1 MKPSSLLSYLDIAT
15 EAALAGGAILRQ
27 HLGHLTNIRSKGTGN
42 LVTEADEGAE
52 KTILNILHRHFPEH
66 TYLGEES
73 GFHQASQQDFCWV
86 IDPLDGT
93 TNFAH
98 GVPFFAVS
106 VSLLIEGQPQVGVTY
121 LPVADEL
128 FRAASG
134 QGATLN
140 RQPIHV
146 AQTTHLPDALLATG
160 FPYERRTLLDNNY
173 REFMHLMNLCRDL
186 RRPGSACLDL
196 AYVACGRFDGFWEQ
210 HLGAW
215 DISAG
220 IVLVKEAGGQVS
232 ALDGTPVAVQTGAIL
247 ATNGAIH
254 PAMVEALRM
263 VRTSNT

>member
-1 MKPSSLLSYLDIAT
+1 MTPSALLPYLDIAT
-15 EAALAGGAILRQ
+15 EAALAGGAVLRQ

-42 LVTEADEGAE
+42 LVTEADEASE
-52 KTILNILHRHFPEH
+52 KTVLNILQRHFPNH
-66 TYLGEES
+66 AYLGEES
-73 GFHQASQQDFCWV
+73 GFHRATQQDFCWV

-106 VSLLIEGQPQVGVTY
+106 VSLLIAGQPQVGVTY

-128 FRAASG
+128 FRAATG
-134 QGATLN
+134 CGATLN
-140 RQPIHV
+140 RQAIHV
-146 AQTTHLPDALLATG
+146 SETQQLPEALLATG
-160 FPYERRTLLDNNY
+160 FPYERRTLPDNNY

-210 HLGAW
+210 HLGTW

-220 IVLVKEAGGQVS
+220 VVLVQEAGGQVS
-232 ALDGTPVAVQTGAIL
+232 ALDGQPVDVQTGAIL
-247 ATNGAIH
+247 ATNGHVH
-254 PAMVEALRM
+254 PAMVAALQT
-263 VRTSNT
+263 VRSA